1 LDATPPTGS
10 VSPIADPATHSPRQ
24 LESSVTEVGIQQ
36 LLDEGSEAALTKTS
50 SPMST
55 RGIKRDYRA
64 LHHGTPRVG
73 GERAYSVRDT
83 ILHALKSAKAD
94 LKEPTSYTEALQSKQ
109 YEEWQQAINV
119 ELLSIQQNEV
129 WHEVKEPPSDIKP
142 LTTK

>member
-1 LDATPPTGS
+1 MDATPPTGS

-24 LESSVTEVGIQQ
+24 LESAVTEVGIQQ

-94 LKEPTSYTEALQSKQ
+94 LKEPTSYIKEPTSYTEALRYNQSNMKRGNRRVMSNYYQ
-109 YEEWQQAINV
+109 YN
-119 ELLSIQQNEV
+119 
-129 WHEVKEPPSDIKP
+129 KMRCGMR
-142 LTTK
+142 